1 MSSFLEVA
9 ISTTVTQIHIELRV
23 EHKVCREEGENVDVK
38 RGYRGA
44 RILGAQFDEKSESL
58 SAGQGEIRL

>member
-1 MSSFLEVA
+1 MLSFLEAA
-9 ISTTVTQIHIELRV
+9 ISTPVTQRFIELRV

-44 RILGAQFDEKSESL
+44 RILGAQLDEKSQSL
-58 SAGQGEIRL
+58 SAG